1 MKAKRILSALLAGLL
16 LLGTLTACAT
26 EGDTEETKPAGTS
39 AVTEAETELKD
50 NLPDDLDYG
59 GDEIVFIS
67 RERIGWYDREIL
79 VEGLTGEP
87 INDAVFER
95 NRLVENRLGIKIVSI
110 EDNTDS
116 HSAVVS
122 KVATAVKGG
131 LTDYDIMAAPAYTT
145 LPETLNGTFI
155 NLRGSSCEYLDLSQ
169 PWWIQGFNE
178 AVEYQGG
185 QYAILGS
192 MVLSMYRF
200 GFVTVFNKDMFTDA
214 SQPFL
219 YDYVKNGTWTLAK
232 QAELVPLFYEDDG
245 NGRQDENGDTY
256 GFVSSSYTNIDAY
269 WSACK
274 LDIIRKDE
282 DGDLKVVTDL
292 GRVSGTVEGLV
303 HLFYNT
309 GGATYVVSGTADD
322 AIWSTIRR
330 MFANGGAAMASF
342 RFMEMENA
350 EMRNMEQEY
359 GVVPMPKYDTIQD
372 GYYTLLHDQFTVLAV
387 PSTVTGESASQM
399 SAVLEA
405 MSSASYSVVK
415 PVYYEDTLRTKI
427 AQDPTAAEM
436 MDIITDNVYIDAG
449 IIYISVLGSYH
460 HSMRKLVENRATSA
474 TSTYKSRNLACEKA
488 LINLSKK
495 LNKLNALS
503 AANE

>member
-1 MKAKRILSALLAGLL
+1 MNFKRIISAILASVMLV
-16 LLGTLTACAT
+16 GTFASCAAGNENGETTVDPAAT
-26 EGDTEETKPAGTS
+26 E
-39 AVTEAETELKD
+39 TEAATVFSPT
-50 NLPDDLDYG
+50 LPEDLYYEDD
-59 GDEIVFIS
+59 EVTIIS
-67 RERIGWYDREIL
+67 RYKEGWTSGEIA
-79 VEGLTGEP
+79 VEGLKGEP
-87 INDAVFER
+87 VNDAVYER
-95 NRLVENRLGIKIVSI
+95 NKLVEDRLGIKINSI
-110 EDNTDS
+110 EDKTDS
-116 HSAVVS
+116 HGEVVN
-122 KVATAVKGG
+122 KVAIAVKGG

-155 NLRGSSCEYLDLSQ
+155 NLRGSDCEYLDLSQ

-214 SQPFL
+214 SQPLL

-232 QAELVPLFYEDDG
+232 QAELVPMFYKDDG
-245 NGRQDENGDTY
+245 NGQQDKTGDIY
-256 GFVSSSYTNIDAY
+256 GLVSSSYTNVDAY
-269 WSACK
+269 WSSCK
-274 LDIIRKDE
+274 LDIVRKDE
-282 DGDLKVVTDL
+282 DGNLKVVTDL
-292 GRVSGTVEGLV
+292 GRVSGTVEGLI

-309 GGATYVVSGTADD
+309 GGASYIVAGTSDD
-322 AIWSTIRR
+322 TIWSTIRQ
-330 MFANGGAAMASF
+330 MFANGSAAMGSL

-359 GVVPMPKYDTIQD
+359 GVVPMPKYDVHQD
-372 GYYTLLHDQFTVLAV
+372 DYYTLLHDQFTVLAI
-387 PSTVTGESASQM
+387 PATVTGDRVAQM

-436 MDIITDNVYIDAG
+436 MDIITNNVYIDAG

-460 HSMRKLVENRATSA
+460 HAMRKLVENRSNSA
-474 TSTYKSRNLACEKA
+474 TSSYKGRNLACEKA
-488 LINLSKK
+488 LVNLSKK
-495 LNKLNALS
+495 LNKLNAMS
-503 AANE
+503 K